1 MTEKYDNG
9 NCAKW
14 YYNTSNNITDG
25 ENEYTVHRK
34 EPVTYLDGEIL
45 HGTND
50 LLDRLNEY
58 ECEVEQ
64 LKQSHKEILKDL
76 EVTTFD
82 KELLQK
88 EIEQLKKD
96 LEYKERVIKQ
106 YQQSQEENMKY
117 CEGDVE

>member
-1 MTEKYDNG
+1 MTKKYDDG

-64 LKQSHKEILKDL
+64 LKQLLNEAEDIILCQCTPHYQRQW
-76 EVTTFD
+76 EN
-82 KELLQK
+82 
-88 EIEQLKKD
+88 IKKNV
-96 LEYKERVIKQ
+96 K
-106 YQQSQEENMKY
+106 
-117 CEGDVE
+117 GDVE